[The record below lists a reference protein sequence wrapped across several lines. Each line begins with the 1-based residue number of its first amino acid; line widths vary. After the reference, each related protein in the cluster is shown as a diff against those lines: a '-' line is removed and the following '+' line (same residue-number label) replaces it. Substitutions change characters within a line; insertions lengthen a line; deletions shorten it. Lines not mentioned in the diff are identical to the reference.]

1 MSTSIILW
9 HYLLTPSHHH
19 QSNMSLSYGN
29 ARAEAKRTTV
39 RDASDNAVSAYLTKL
54 DLPQGIL
61 PAVLKDFHA
70 LDSR

>member
-1 MSTSIILW
+1 
-9 HYLLTPSHHH
+9 
-19 QSNMSLSYGN
+19 MSLSYGN

-39 RDASDNAVSAYLTKL
+39 REASDNAVSAYLTKL
-54 DLPQGIL
+54 ELPQGIL